1 MEKLHNQKR
10 IVTMHQM
17 LFEMAR
23 GNFNSRIPLSPY
35 DDELETLVV
44 LINMVAEEMKE
55 SVFHGGYVNTHRT
68 PSFIAQ
74 TTFILDSSFFY
85 QKFDSRSYLLF
96 KIF

>member
-1 MEKLHNQKR
+1 MKKAYNEER

-23 GNFNSRIPLSPY
+23 GNFNSRIPLSSN

-55 SVFHGGYVNTHRT
+55 S
-68 PSFIAQ
+68 
-74 TTFILDSSFFY
+74 
-85 QKFDSRSYLLF
+85 
-96 KIF
+96 IFQCWLC